1 MSISAR
7 ELRNRTA
14 WRCRQGSRELE
25 ELLGGYLERRYDQ
38 LPAAE
43 QEQFRSL
50 VECSS
55 ADLNS
60 WIVCGVNTSQEQ
72 YRELIS
78 EIRSHRHPSL

>member
-25 ELLGGYLERRYDQ
+25 VLLCGYIEQRYDQ
-38 LPAAE
+38 LSADE

-50 VECSS
+50 IECSS
-55 ADLNS
+55 VDLNS
-60 WIVCGVNTSQEQ
+60 WIVCGVNAADEQ
-72 YRELIS
+72 YRRLID
-78 EIRSHRHPSL
+78 EIRSHRHPNL